1 MGVLRTTAIKGF
13 QSPPAHGRPWGRW
26 GLGLLLGSAALAAQA
41 VGVRQFSPQGEV
53 AKVEQVVVQ
62 FDGTAVRF
70 GDPKA
75 AAPVTLSCSDA
86 AATQGTGRWNSDRE
100 WVFDFKQ
107 ALPPGVRCTAQL
119 VAGYKSPAG
128 TAVTGAASY
137 QFQTGGPAVLDMAPD
152 TYEQIDEE
160 QYFALRLSGPATVQS
175 LQQHMWCTAEGVGE
189 RIPVRLIEG
198 KERDELLKHRG
209 WDKAAA
215 KNPLQYATLACNR
228 RLTAGTTM
236 KLVFGAGIATP
247 NGVAS
252 RQDKRFEYRVREPFA
267 AEFSCERENAQAA
280 CLPIRPMRLRFNAPV
295 PRKLAEGI
303 RLSSG
308 ASKVAPVIDSEYGE
322 KLSEDS
328 LVQNLSF
335 PATMQAQAR
344 YTVELPPQFKDAAG
358 RSLSLS
364 LIHI

>member
-13 QSPPAHGRPWGRW
+13 QSPPAHGRAWGRW

-128 TAVTGAASY
+128 TAVY
-137 QFQTGGPAVLDMAPD
+137 
-152 TYEQIDEE
+152 
-160 QYFALRLSGPATVQS
+160 
-175 LQQHMWCTAEGVGE
+175 
-189 RIPVRLIEG
+189 
-198 KERDELLKHRG
+198 
-209 WDKAAA
+209 
-215 KNPLQYATLACNR
+215 
-228 RLTAGTTM
+228 
-236 KLVFGAGIATP
+236 
-247 NGVAS
+247 
-252 RQDKRFEYRVREPFA
+252 
-267 AEFSCERENAQAA
+267 
-280 CLPIRPMRLRFNAPV
+280 
-295 PRKLAEGI
+295 
-303 RLSSG
+303 
-308 ASKVAPVIDSEYGE
+308 
-322 KLSEDS
+322 
-328 LVQNLSF
+328 
-335 PATMQAQAR
+335 
-344 YTVELPPQFKDAAG
+344 
-358 RSLSLS
+358 
-364 LIHI
+364 